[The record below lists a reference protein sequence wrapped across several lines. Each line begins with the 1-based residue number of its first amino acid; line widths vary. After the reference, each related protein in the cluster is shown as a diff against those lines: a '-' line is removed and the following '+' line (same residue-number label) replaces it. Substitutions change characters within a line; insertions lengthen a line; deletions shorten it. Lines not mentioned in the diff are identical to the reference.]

1 MIQSMPIAQ
10 VRKDLSQLPD
20 VFAAE
25 PQPSALA
32 VTRRGQPVLALMPW
46 ALSQSIPQ
54 PSEVPVVAVVRHA
67 RRAGTAKFA
76 EGHGAAWEAAE

>member
-46 ALSQSIPQ
+46 ALYQGGDGLSVEPETRPQ
-54 PSEVPVVAVVRHA
+54 LS
-67 RRAGTAKFA
+67 
-76 EGHGAAWEAAE
+76 